1 MVHKLIQRRV
11 GDDNGYILVIMAPAM
26 VVLLGL
32 TALVVDLG
40 NGRQKRRQIQST
52 ADAASHAGA

>member
-1 MVHKLIQRRV
+1 
-11 GDDNGYILVIMAPAM
+11 MAPAM